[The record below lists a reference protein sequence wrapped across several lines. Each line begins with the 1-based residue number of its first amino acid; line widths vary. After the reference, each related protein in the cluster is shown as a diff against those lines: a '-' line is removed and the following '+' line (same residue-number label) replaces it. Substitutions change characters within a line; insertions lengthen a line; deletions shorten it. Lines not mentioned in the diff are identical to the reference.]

1 MALNSEKHSKKNID
15 KHQLGQLTR
24 QQLQELE
31 EKEKTPFQRFL
42 DWVITILPAICG
54 GVAMLEYWM
63 LPNEYSNERP
73 YTYVGFLCFFIGL
86 YFLYFIYAVIKKA
99 RGDKSVLD
107 TLRYRAAFCRIILI
121 AGRI

>member
-73 YTYVGFLCFFIGL
+73 YTYVGFFM
-86 YFLYFIYAVIKKA
+86 FLYWTLFLIFYLCSNKKGK
-99 RGDKSVLD
+99 R
-107 TLRYRAAFCRIILI
+107 R
-121 AGRI
+121 